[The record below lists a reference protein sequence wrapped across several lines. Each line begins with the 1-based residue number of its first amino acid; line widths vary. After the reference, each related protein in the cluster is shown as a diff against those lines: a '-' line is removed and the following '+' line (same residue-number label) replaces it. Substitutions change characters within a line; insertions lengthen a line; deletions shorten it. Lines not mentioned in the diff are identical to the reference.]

1 MAEKMKVVSQFLVR
15 WLCSTNHKDIGSLYL
30 LFALLAGVSGTVL
43 SFIIRLQLSSSGILL
58 KFITRN
64 IGITR
69 IALLTL
75 FSINKRRRIR
85 NNAKR
90 KALLK
95 RIAKRKAL
103 FAKRKALLKKRLLK
117 VLASFKYT
125 DRRPYYE
132 RIGDKIKRI
141 GYKLRYKLMGYSIG
155 RKCFEVKDYILFK
168 SKFAVWKLNY
178 EVKDYIL
185 FKSKFA
191 VWKLNYIYLRYVRSY
206 TNIIL
211 SLILIVYITL
221 FPKFVLRLL
230 LSESFENVMLILIAL
245 LFLTYIVFVYI

>member
-1 MAEKMKVVSQFLVR
+1 MKVVSQFLVR

-95 RIAKRKAL
+95 QIAKRKAL

-178 EVKDYIL
+178 
-185 FKSKFA
+185 
-191 VWKLNYIYLRYVRSY
+191 IYLRYVRRY
-206 TNIIL
+206 THIIL